1 MMKAAL
7 FFLLSGYALVSR
19 AAEPMRPN
27 FLVIMGEAQG
37 WASMSVPQD
46 DRNPE
51 GSTSDFIRTPN
62 LDSIAQHGIRFSDF
76 YASSPRCTP
85 TRAAFFTGR
94 NPAALHMTYVG
105 ETKKEGGVMPGDR
118 VIPPETTTQL
128 PDGIETIGTL
138 LKKAGYAT
146 AHFGKWHAGRV
157 DPKQNGFDEND
168 GPNSNGGP
176 ENVDEP
182 NPKQCYATAKLGID
196 FMTRQV
202 KARKP
207 FYLQISHYPGK
218 QPESATPEMIE
229 ATKKRLGTRM
239 DIMRIGQAAGNE
251 EIDKTI
257 GIVLAKLKELGAME
271 NTYILYT
278 ADHGAQGRNANGA
291 LTNGKGTVWEG
302 GLRVPLLVAGPG
314 IKAGQFSHVRASTVD
329 VLPTVMD
336 LAGVSANALPQGLD
350 GVSLVNILKNDPGA
364 APKRTHE
371 ELVIHFPHYDKD
383 EIGPA
388 SAIIYQNWKMIRVF
402 ETEKRMLFDLLKDI
416 SEQKD
421 LAEANPNVVLALDNR
436 MMDYLRSVNAGM
448 PKPNPDYV
456 EGGEKSGDRKG
467 GKDGGG
473 GGGGKGGG
481 KGGKKKPMMKEET
494 EVKPDTK

>member
-1 MMKAAL
+1 MNRIRSLCFIFVFPIVA
-7 FFLLSGYALVSR
+7 R
-19 AAEPMRPN
+19 AEVNSPN
-27 FLVIMGEAQG
+27 ILVIMGEAQG

-51 GSTSDFIRTPN
+51 GSTGNFIHTPN
-62 LDSIAQHGIRFSDF
+62 LDSIAQHGMRFSDF

-85 TRAAFFTGR
+85 TRAALFTGR
-94 NPAALHMTYVG
+94 NPAQLHMTFVG
-105 ETKKEGGVMPGDR
+105 ESKKEGGVNPGDR
-118 VIPPETTTQL
+118 VIAPETTSQL
-128 PDGIETIGTL
+128 SAGIETIGTL
-138 LKKAGYAT
+138 LKKQGYAT
-146 AHFGKWHAGRV
+146 AHFGKWHVGREN
-157 DPKQNGFDEND
+157 PQINGFDEND

-182 NPKQCYATAKLGID
+182 NPKQCYATAKLGMD

-202 KARKP
+202 KTRKP

-218 QPESATPEMIE
+218 QPESATPEMLE
-229 ATKKRLGTRM
+229 SVKRRLGNRL

-257 GIVLAKLKELGAME
+257 GLVLAKLKELDALK
-271 NTYILYT
+271 NTYIIYT

-329 VLPTVMD
+329 VLPTIME
-336 LAGVSANALPQGLD
+336 LAGVPSSMLPKGLD
-350 GVSLVNILKNDPGA
+350 GVSLVGVLKTDPNTP
-364 APKRTHE
+364 PKRVHE
-371 ELVIHFPHYDKD
+371 EFVVHFPHYDKD

-388 SAIIYQNWKMIRVF
+388 SAIVYQNWKMIRVF
-402 ETEKRMLFDLLKDI
+402 ETEKRMLFDLSKDI
-416 SEQKD
+416 GEQRD
-421 LAEANPNVVLALDNR
+421 LSQENPNIVLALDNR
-436 MMDYLRSVNAGM
+436 LMDYLRSVKAGM

-467 GKDGGG
+467 GK
-473 GGGGKGGG
+473 GG
-481 KGGKKKPMMKEET
+481 KGGKQKPMMKEP
-494 EVKPDTK
+494 K

>member
-1 MMKAAL
+1 MKTSLLILTLGSIALSVHAAT
-7 FFLLSGYALVSR
+7 S
-19 AAEPMRPN
+19 PPN

-37 WASMSVPQD
+37 WASMSAPQD

-51 GSTSDFIRTPN
+51 GSKSDFIRTPN
-62 LDSIAQHGIRFSDF
+62 LDSIAEHGIRFSDF
-76 YASSPRCTP
+76 YAASPRCTP
-85 TRAAFFTGR
+85 TRAALFTGR
-94 NPAALHMTYVG
+94 SPAQLHMTFVG
-105 ETKKEGGVMPGDR
+105 ESKKEGAVNPGDK
-118 VIPPETTTQL
+118 VIPPQTTSQL

-138 LKKAGYAT
+138 LKNAGYAT
-146 AHFGKWHAGRV
+146 AHFGKWHVGRT
-157 DPKQNGFDEND
+157 DPKANGFDEND

-182 NPKQCYATAKLGID
+182 NPKQCYATAKLGMD

-202 KARKP
+202 AARKP

-229 ATKKRLGTRM
+229 AVKKRLNNRL
-239 DIMRIGQAAGNE
+239 DSQRIGMAAGNE

-257 GIVLAKLKELGAME
+257 GLVLAKLKELGAME

-302 GLRVPLLVAGPG
+302 GLRVPFLIAGPG

-329 VLPTVMD
+329 VLPTILD
-336 LAGVSANALPQGLD
+336 LAGIKEIPQGVE
-350 GVSLVNILKNDPGA
+350 GVSLVDVLKKDPNTP
-364 APKRTHE
+364 PKRAHD
-371 ELVIHFPHYDKD
+371 ELVIHFPHYDKG

-388 SAIIYQNWKMIRVF
+388 SAILFQNWKMIRVF
-402 ETEKRMLFDLLKDI
+402 ETEQRHLFDLSQDI
-416 SEQKD
+416 GEQND
-421 LAEANPNVVLALDNR
+421 LAAAKPEIVQALDNR
-436 MMDYLRSVNAGM
+436 MMDYLRAISAGM

-456 EGGEKSGDRKG
+456 EGGERSSDMKG
-467 GKDGGG
+467 GKGKDGGG
-473 GGGGKGGG
+473 GGG
-481 KGGKKKPMMKEET
+481 KGGKKKPI
-494 EVKPDTK
+494 PN

>member
-1 MMKAAL
+1 MIRLRFFCVLL
-7 FFLLSGYALVSR
+7 FCPTLAR
-19 AAEPMRPN
+19 AEATLPN

-46 DRNPE
+46 ERNPD
-51 GSTSDFIRTPN
+51 GSTSDFIHTPN

-85 TRAAFFTGR
+85 TRAALFTGR
-94 NPAALHMTYVG
+94 NPARLYMTFVG
-105 ETKKEGGVMPGDR
+105 ESKKEGSVNPGDK
-118 VIPPETTTQL
+118 VIAPETTTQL
-128 PDGIETIGTL
+128 PAGIETVGTL
-138 LKKAGYAT
+138 LKKQGYAT
-146 AHFGKWHAGRV
+146 AHFGKWHVGREN
-157 DPKQNGFDEND
+157 PQMNGFDEND

-182 NPKQCYATAKLGID
+182 NPKQCYATAKLGMD

-218 QPESATPEMIE
+218 QPESATPEMLE
-229 ATKKRLGTRM
+229 SVKRRLGSRL

-257 GIVLAKLKELGAME
+257 GLVLAKLKELDLLKS
-271 NTYILYT
+271 TYIIYT

-291 LTNGKGTVWEG
+291 LANGKGTVWEG

-329 VLPTVMD
+329 VLPTIME
-336 LAGVSANALPQGLD
+336 LAGVSANALPSDLD
-350 GVSLVNILKNDPGA
+350 GVSLVGLLKKDPNT
-364 APKRTHE
+364 APKRMHE
-371 ELVIHFPHYDKD
+371 ELVVHFPHYDKD
-383 EIGPA
+383 EMGPA
-388 SAIIYQNWKMIRVF
+388 SAILYQNWKMIRVF
-402 ETEKRMLFDLLKDI
+402 ETEKRLLFDLSKDMG
-416 SEQKD
+416 EQRD
-421 LAEANPNVVLALDNR
+421 LAESNPNIVLALDNR
-436 MMDYLRSVNAGM
+436 MMDYLRSIKAGM

-456 EGGEKSGDRKG
+456 EGGERSGDRRG
-467 GKDGGG
+467 GK
-473 GGGGKGGG
+473 GG
-481 KGGKKKPMMKEET
+481 KGGKKKPMMQE
-494 EVKPDTK
+494 

>member
-1 MMKAAL
+1 
-7 FFLLSGYALVSR
+7 
-19 AAEPMRPN
+19 
-27 FLVIMGEAQG
+27 
-37 WASMSVPQD
+37 
-46 DRNPE
+46 
-51 GSTSDFIRTPN
+51 
-62 LDSIAQHGIRFSDF
+62 
-76 YASSPRCTP
+76 
-85 TRAAFFTGR
+85 
-94 NPAALHMTYVG
+94 
-105 ETKKEGGVMPGDR
+105 
-118 VIPPETTTQL
+118 
-128 PDGIETIGTL
+128 
-138 LKKAGYAT
+138 
-146 AHFGKWHAGRV
+146 
-157 DPKQNGFDEND
+157 
-168 GPNSNGGP
+168 
-176 ENVDEP
+176 
-182 NPKQCYATAKLGID
+182 
-196 FMTRQV
+196 
-202 KARKP
+202 
-207 FYLQISHYPGK
+207 
-218 QPESATPEMIE
+218 
-229 ATKKRLGTRM
+229 
-239 DIMRIGQAAGNE
+239 MRIGQAAGNE

-257 GIVLAKLKELGAME
+257 GLVLAKLKEIGAME

-314 IKAGQFSHVRASTVD
+314 IKPGQFSHVRASTVD
-329 VLPTVMD
+329 VLPTIME
-336 LAGVSANALPQGLD
+336 LAGVPANALPQGLD
-350 GVSLVNILKNDPGA
+350 GVSLVNVLKHDPSA

-371 ELVIHFPHYDKD
+371 EMVVHFPHYDKD

-402 ETEKRMLFDLLKDI
+402 ETEKRMLFDLSKDI

-436 MMDYLRSVNAGM
+436 MMDYLRSVKAGM

-467 GKDGGG
+467 GKGGGG